1 MGKKINC
8 CIGVIVYNEVA
19 NIEKLLEAL
28 LEQKLDKIAI
38 RNIIVISSACTDG
51 TDEIVEN
58 FAKKNKKIK
67 LITEPER
74 RGKSAAINKFITA
87 SESDILI
94 IESGDTIPAKDTVEK
109 MVVPFFEEKIGMT
122 GGRPVP
128 ENDPKTFIGYSV
140 NLLWKLHHKM
150 ALISP
155 KLGEMVAFRKI
166 FEAIPEK
173 SAVDEASIEA
183 IMKENNLKLKYIPEA
198 IVHNKGPENIKDFIK
213 QRRRIETG
221 HLWLM
226 ETENYEVSSQN
237 PKILLKLAISEI
249 MENPFKIHFLFGT
262 ILLEIYSRFLGW
274 YDFKIKKKN
283 PFKWDIAESTK
294 KLKI

>member
-1 MGKKINC
+1 MFSHNDRG
-8 CIGVIVYNEVA
+8 
-19 NIEKLLEAL
+19 
-28 LEQKLDKIAI
+28 
-38 RNIIVISSACTDG
+38 
-51 TDEIVEN
+51 
-58 FAKKNKKIK
+58 
-67 LITEPER
+67 R
-74 RGKSAAINKFITA
+74 RRR
-87 SESDILI
+87 
-94 IESGDTIPAKDTVEK
+94 
-109 MVVPFFEEKIGMT
+109 
-122 GGRPVP
+122 RPVP

-140 NLLWKLHHKM
+140 NLLWNLHHKM
-150 ALISP
+150 ALLSP

-166 FEAIPEK
+166 FETIPEK

-183 IMKENNLKLKYIPEA
+183 IIREKKLKLKYIPEA

-237 PKILLKLAISEI
+237 PKILIKLAIAEI
-249 MENPFKIHFLFGT
+249 IENPLKFHFLFGT

-274 YDFKIKKKN
+274 YDYKIRKKN

-294 KLKI
+294 KLSKS

>member
-1 MGKKINC
+1 MLVEQANQELFHP
-8 CIGVIVYNEVA
+8 GVI
-19 NIEKLLEAL
+19 
-28 LEQKLDKIAI
+28 
-38 RNIIVISSACTDG
+38 
-51 TDEIVEN
+51 
-58 FAKKNKKIK
+58 
-67 LITEPER
+67 
-74 RGKSAAINKFITA
+74 
-87 SESDILI
+87 
-94 IESGDTIPAKDTVEK
+94 
-109 MVVPFFEEKIGMT
+109 
-122 GGRPVP
+122 RP
-128 ENDPKTFIGYSV
+128 
-140 NLLWKLHHKM
+140 
-150 ALISP
+150 
-155 KLGEMVAFRKI
+155 
-166 FEAIPEK
+166 
-173 SAVDEASIEA
+173 VDEASIEA

-249 MENPFKIHFLFGT
+249 METPFKIHFLFGT